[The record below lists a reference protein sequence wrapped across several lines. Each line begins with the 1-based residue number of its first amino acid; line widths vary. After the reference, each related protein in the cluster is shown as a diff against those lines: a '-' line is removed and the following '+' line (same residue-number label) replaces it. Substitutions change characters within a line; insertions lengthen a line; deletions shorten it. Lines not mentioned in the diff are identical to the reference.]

1 MSKVQIKLRSDGV
14 RELLKSK
21 EVQAECE
28 KHAKEMA
35 ARLGTSDY
43 ETSRY
48 TGTNRVNVS
57 VRAKTRKAVQDN
69 LDNNTML
76 KAVHK

>member
-1 MSKVQIKLRSDGV
+1 MSNVKIELRSDGV
-14 RELLKSK
+14 RELLRSK
-21 EVQAECE
+21 EVEAECE
-28 KHAKEMA
+28 KHASDMA

-57 VRAKTRKAVQDN
+57 VRAKTQKAVQDN
-69 LDNNTML
+69 LNNNTML